1 MAVDPAR
8 VWKALLEPTLDEV
21 FDMPKGGKGTA
32 ANIWGDVFI
41 QNDALHDRMRKDGQ
55 GDSSRYSNSRIIGQM
70 IIQGKGT
77 RMHFNGQEAKKPMA
91 ESLHA

>member
-8 VWKALLEPTLDEV
+8 VWKALLEPTLDEI

-41 QNDALHDRMRKDGQ
+41 QNEALHDKMKKDGARRLPE
-55 GDSSRYSNSRIIGQM
+55 DSAARVQLVERQLA
-70 IIQGKGT
+70 K
-77 RMHFNGQEAKKPMA
+77 EAQRRLPVT
-91 ESLHA
+91 

>member
-8 VWKALLEPTLDEV
+8 VWKALLEPTLDEI

-41 QNDALHDRMRKDGQ
+41 QNRPFM
-55 GDSSRYSNSRIIGQM
+55 
-70 IIQGKGT
+70 T
-77 RMHFNGQEAKKPMA
+77 R
-91 ESLHA
+91 